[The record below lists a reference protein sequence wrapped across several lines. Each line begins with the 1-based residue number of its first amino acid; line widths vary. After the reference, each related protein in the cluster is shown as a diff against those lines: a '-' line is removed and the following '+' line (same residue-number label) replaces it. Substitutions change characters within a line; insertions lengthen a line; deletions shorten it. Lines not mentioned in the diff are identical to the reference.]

1 MLSATS
7 TTRKQLEDC
16 LALVARGALKPIIS
30 LALPLERA
38 GEAHAMVEAGKAVG
52 RIVLR
57 PNG

>member
-16 LALVARGALKPIIS
+16 LALVARGQIKPVVS
-30 LALPLERA
+30 RSLPLADAARA
-38 GEAHAMVEAGKAVG
+38 HEAVEAGKVLG

-57 PNG
+57 PGG